1 MFLIKQIIIITG
13 HNNFASGI
21 LSSLTMIAGAKDN
34 VFAVDF
40 LSDDNDLSLEGKFN
54 KIISDNK
61 DSEILFV
68 CDLMGGTPFKVT
80 SKLAFTNDS
89 YEVVTGINLGGLID
103 TSMKLDKMSIGELKT
118 SCKDASIKSVIPLEK
133 VITKEESSS
142 EGI

>member
-1 MFLIKQIIIITG
+1 MKQIIIITG

-34 VFAVDF
+34 IFAVDF
-40 LSDDNDLSLEGKFN
+40 LSDDNDESLEGKFN

-80 SKLAFTNDS
+80 SKLAFTNNN

-103 TSMKLDKMSIGELKT
+103 TSMKLDKMSIGELKI

>member
-1 MFLIKQIIIITG
+1 MKQIIIITG

-40 LSDDNDLSLEGKFN
+40 LSDDNDESLESKFN

-68 CDLMGGTPFKVT
+68 CDLMGGTPFKVA

-103 TSMKLDKMSIGELKT
+103 TSMKLDKMSIGELKI

>member
-1 MFLIKQIIIITG
+1 MKQIIIITG

-21 LSSLTMIAGAKDN
+21 LSSLNMIAGSKDN
-34 VFAVDF
+34 IYAVDF
-40 LSDDNDLSLEGKFN
+40 LNDDNDNSLEDKFN
-54 KIISDNK
+54 KIINDNK
-61 DSEILFV
+61 DSEILFT
-68 CDLMGGTPFKVT
+68 CDLMGGTPFKVA
-80 SKLAFTNDS
+80 SKLAFTNDN

-118 SCKDASIKSVIPLEK
+118 SCKEASIKSVIPLEK

>member
-1 MFLIKQIIIITG
+1 MKQIIIITG
-13 HNNFASGI
+13 HNHFASGI

-103 TSMKLDKMSIGELKT
+103 TSIKLDKMSIGELKT

>member
-1 MFLIKQIIIITG
+1 MKQIIIITG
-13 HNNFASGI
+13 HNHFASGI
-21 LSSLTMIAGAKDN
+21 LSSLTMIAGTKDN
-34 VFAVDF
+34 VYAVDF

-68 CDLMGGTPFKVT
+68 CDLMGGTPFKVA
-80 SKLAFTNDS
+80 SKLAFTNDN

-118 SCKDASIKSVIPLEK
+118 SCKEASIKSVIPLEK

>member
-1 MFLIKQIIIITG
+1 MKQIIIITG

-80 SKLAFTNDS
+80 SKLAFTNDN

>member
-1 MFLIKQIIIITG
+1 MKQIIIITG
-13 HNNFASGI
+13 HNKFASGI
-21 LSSLTMIAGAKDN
+21 FSSLTMIAGSKDN

-40 LSDDNDLSLEGKFN
+40 LSDDNDLSLESKYN
-54 KIISDNK
+54 KIIDENK
-61 DSEILFV
+61 DSEILFA

-103 TSMKLDKMSIGELKT
+103 TSMKLDKMSIGELKI
-118 SCKDASIKSVIPLEK
+118 SCKDASIKSVISLEK

>member
-1 MFLIKQIIIITG
+1 MKQIIIITG
-13 HNNFASGI
+13 HNHFASGI

-61 DSEILFV
+61 DSEILFI

-103 TSMKLDKMSIGELKT
+103 TSIKLDKMSIGELKT

>member
-1 MFLIKQIIIITG
+1 MKQIIIITG
-13 HNNFASGI
+13 HNHFASGI
-21 LSSLTMIAGAKDN
+21 LSSLTMIAGTKDN
-34 VFAVDF
+34 VYAVDF

-54 KIISDNK
+54 KIISENK

-68 CDLMGGTPFKVT
+68 CDLMGGTPFKVA
-80 SKLAFTNDS
+80 SKLAFTNDN

>member
-1 MFLIKQIIIITG
+1 MKQIIIITG
-13 HNNFASGI
+13 HNHFASGI
-21 LSSLTMIAGAKDN
+21 LSSLTMIAGTKDN
-34 VFAVDF
+34 VYAVDF

-68 CDLMGGTPFKVT
+68 CDLMGGTPFKVA
-80 SKLAFTNDS
+80 SKLAFTNDN

>member
-1 MFLIKQIIIITG
+1 MKQIIIITG
-13 HNNFASGI
+13 HNHFASGI
-21 LSSLTMIAGAKDN
+21 LSSLTMIAGSKDN

-40 LSDDNDLSLEGKFN
+40 LSDDNDKSLEGKFI
-54 KIISDNK
+54 KIIDENK

-68 CDLMGGTPFKVT
+68 CDLMGGTPFKVP

>member
-1 MFLIKQIIIITG
+1 MKQIIIITG

-21 LSSLTMIAGAKDN
+21 LSSLTMIAGSKDN
-34 VFAVDF
+34 VYAVDF
-40 LSDDNDLSLEGKFN
+40 LSSDNDNTLEDKFN

-68 CDLMGGTPFKVT
+68 CDLMGGTPFKVA
-80 SKLAFTNDS
+80 SKLAFTKDS

-103 TSMKLDKMSIGELKT
+103 TSMKLDKMSIGKLKT

-133 VITKEESSS
+133 VIAKEESSS

>member
-1 MFLIKQIIIITG
+1 MKQIIIITG

-21 LSSLTMIAGAKDN
+21 LSSLTMIAGVKDN
-34 VFAVDF
+34 VYAVDF
-40 LSDDNDLSLEGKFN
+40 LSSDNDNTLEDKFN

-68 CDLMGGTPFKVT
+68 CDLMGGTPFKVA

-89 YEVVTGINLGGLID
+89 YEVVAGINLGGLID
-103 TSMKLDKMSIGELKT
+103 TSMKLDKFSIKELKT
-118 SCKDASIKSVIPLEK
+118 SCRDASIKSVIPLEK
-133 VITKEESSS
+133 VIEKDKEEPS

>member
-1 MFLIKQIIIITG
+1 MKQIIIITG

>member
-1 MFLIKQIIIITG
+1 MKQIIIITG

-40 LSDDNDLSLEGKFN
+40 LSDDNDESLEGKFN

-80 SKLAFTNDS
+80 SKLAFTNNN

>member
-1 MFLIKQIIIITG
+1 MKQIIIITG

-21 LSSLTMIAGAKDN
+21 LSSLTMIAGEKDN
-34 VFAVDF
+34 IFAVDF
-40 LSDDNDLSLEGKFN
+40 LSDDNDESLEGKFN

-103 TSMKLDKMSIGELKT
+103 TSMKLDKMSIGELKI

>member
-1 MFLIKQIIIITG
+1 MKQIIIITG
-13 HNNFASGI
+13 HNKFASGI
-21 LSSLTMIAGAKDN
+21 FSSLTMIAGSKDN

-40 LSDDNDLSLEGKFN
+40 LSDDNNESLESKFN
-54 KIISDNK
+54 KIIDENK

-68 CDLMGGTPFKVT
+68 CDLMGGTPFKVA
-80 SKLAFTNDS
+80 SKLAFTNDN

-118 SCKDASIKSVIPLEK
+118 SCKEASIKSVIPLEK

>member
-1 MFLIKQIIIITG
+1 MKQIIIITG
-13 HNNFASGI
+13 HNHFASGI
-21 LSSLTMIAGAKDN
+21 LSSLTMIAGTKDN
-34 VFAVDF
+34 VYAVDF

-54 KIISDNK
+54 KIISENK

-68 CDLMGGTPFKVT
+68 CDLMGGTPFKVA
-80 SKLAFTNDS
+80 SKLAFTNDN

-133 VITKEESSS
+133 IITKEESSS

>member
-1 MFLIKQIIIITG
+1 MKQIIIITG

-34 VFAVDF
+34 IFAVDF
-40 LSDDNDLSLEGKFN
+40 LSDDNDESLESKFN

>member
-1 MFLIKQIIIITG
+1 MKQIIIITG

-40 LSDDNDLSLEGKFN
+40 LSNDNDLSLEGKFN

-80 SKLAFTNDS
+80 SKLAFTNNN

>member
-1 MFLIKQIIIITG
+1 MKQIIIITG

-34 VFAVDF
+34 IFAVDF
-40 LSDDNDLSLEGKFN
+40 LSDDNDESLESKFN

-80 SKLAFTNDS
+80 SKLAFTNNN

-103 TSMKLDKMSIGELKT
+103 TSMKLDKMSIGELKI

>member
-1 MFLIKQIIIITG
+1 MKQIIIITG
-13 HNNFASGI
+13 HNHFASGI

-34 VFAVDF
+34 VYAVDF

-54 KIISDNK
+54 KIIDENK

-68 CDLMGGTPFKVT
+68 CDLMGGTPFKVA
-80 SKLAFTNDS
+80 SKLAFTNDK

-103 TSMKLDKMSIGELKT
+103 TSMKLDKFSIKGLKI
-118 SCKDASIKSVIPLEK
+118 SCRDASIKSVMPLEK

>member
-1 MFLIKQIIIITG
+1 MKQIIIITG

-80 SKLAFTNDS
+80 SKLAFTNNN

>member
-1 MFLIKQIIIITG
+1 MKQIIIITG
-13 HNNFASGI
+13 HNHFASGI

-40 LSDDNDLSLEGKFN
+40 LNDDNDESLEGKFN
-54 KIISDNK
+54 KIIDENK

-80 SKLAFTNDS
+80 SKLAFTNDN

>member
-1 MFLIKQIIIITG
+1 MKQIIIITG
-13 HNNFASGI
+13 HNHFASGI

-34 VFAVDF
+34 VYAVDF

-54 KIISDNK
+54 KIIDENK

-103 TSMKLDKMSIGELKT
+103 TSMKLDKMSIGELKI

>member
-1 MFLIKQIIIITG
+1 MKQIIIITG
-13 HNNFASGI
+13 HNHFASGI
-21 LSSLTMIAGAKDN
+21 LSSLAMIAGAKDN

-40 LSDDNDLSLEGKFN
+40 LSDDNDESLESKYN
-54 KIISDNK
+54 KIIDENK

-80 SKLAFTNDS
+80 SKLAFTNDN

-118 SCKDASIKSVIPLEK
+118 SCKEASIKSVIPLEK

>member
-1 MFLIKQIIIITG
+1 MKQIIIITG
-13 HNNFASGI
+13 HNHFASGI

-34 VFAVDF
+34 VYAVDF

-54 KIISDNK
+54 KIIDENK

-68 CDLMGGTPFKVT
+68 CDLMGGTPFKVA
-80 SKLAFTNDS
+80 SKLAFTNDN

-118 SCKDASIKSVIPLEK
+118 SCKEASIKSVIPLEK

>member
-1 MFLIKQIIIITG
+1 MKQIIIITG

-21 LSSLTMIAGAKDN
+21 LSSLTMIAGVKDN
-34 VFAVDF
+34 VYAVDF
-40 LSDDNDLSLEGKFN
+40 LSDDNDDTLEDKFN

-61 DSEILFV
+61 DSEILFT

-80 SKLAFTNDS
+80 SKLAFTNDN

-103 TSMKLDKMSIGELKT
+103 TSMKLDKMSIKELKT

-133 VITKEESSS
+133 IITKEEKESN

>member
-1 MFLIKQIIIITG
+1 MKQIIIITG

-21 LSSLTMIAGAKDN
+21 LSSLTMIAGSKDN
-34 VFAVDF
+34 VYAVDF
-40 LSDDNDLSLEGKFN
+40 LSSDNDNTLEDKFN

-68 CDLMGGTPFKVT
+68 CDLMGGTPFKVA

-103 TSMKLDKMSIGELKT
+103 TSMKLDKFSIKELKT
-118 SCKDASIKSVIPLEK
+118 SCKGASIKSVIPLEK
-133 VITKEESSS
+133 VIEKDKEEPS